1 MTHSSPPSD
10 GSLNCIRHCYAAITP
25 MAVFCYDEAM
35 YESLHNH
42 TTASDGTQTYEE
54 VLAAAQRI
62 GYGTIAF
69 TDHDTLPTPEVMTRL
84 RAYDGPV
91 QWLIGCEISSGLPRE
106 LGGGPTSMF
115 HILGLFTDPTN
126 VALREHCRLAVE
138 ARTTRMETMV
148 ANLTGLGFTIT
159 AADCL
164 VASGGETVGRPHI
177 VKALGM
183 HPENTA
189 VITRIKGEMAAAAM
203 TSASVAMDYM
213 RMNER
218 DPSDYPYRLFLSDD
232 AFMPGIYVDYLYSID
247 MDASVKLIRDAGGI
261 ALLAHWPTISRKI
274 NAAMLEGFLRD
285 GRLDGVELRTGF
297 VDNQVERQGNQLAA
311 MAKATGR
318 TWTIG
323 VDGHREVD
331 MIRFVRDIALA
342 RQTEGQ
348 TARLV
353 SEFKPDLTS
362 CSSL

>member
-1 MTHSSPPSD
+1 M
-10 GSLNCIRHCYAAITP
+10 G
-25 MAVFCYDEAM
+25 M

-42 TTASDGTQTYEE
+42 TTASDGTQTYNE
-54 VLAAAQRI
+54 VLADAERL

-69 TDHDTLPTPEVMTRL
+69 TDHDTLPTPNVMTQL
-84 RAYDGPV
+84 RAYTGPV
-91 QWLIGCEISSGLPRE
+91 KWLIGCEISSGLPRE
-106 LGGGPTSMF
+106 LGGGPTGMF

-126 VALREHCRLAVE
+126 DALIEHCRRAVE
-138 ARTTRMETMV
+138 ARTERMETMV
-148 ANLTGLGFTIT
+148 SNLSSLGFTIT

-164 VASGGETVGRPHI
+164 IASGGETVGRPHI

-183 HPENTA
+183 HPENTG

-203 TSASVAMDYM
+203 ASASVAMDYM

-232 AFMPGIYVDYLYSID
+232 AFIPGIYVDYLYSID

-261 ALLAHWPTISRKI
+261 AILAHWPTISRKI
-274 NAAMLEGFLRD
+274 FLRD

-297 VDNQVERQGNQLAA
+297 VDSQVEHQGNELAQ

-323 VDGHREVD
+323 IDGHREKD
-331 MIRFVRDIALA
+331 MNRFIRDQVLA
-342 RQTEGQ
+342 RKTEGQ

-353 SEFKPDLTS
+353 AEFKPDLAS